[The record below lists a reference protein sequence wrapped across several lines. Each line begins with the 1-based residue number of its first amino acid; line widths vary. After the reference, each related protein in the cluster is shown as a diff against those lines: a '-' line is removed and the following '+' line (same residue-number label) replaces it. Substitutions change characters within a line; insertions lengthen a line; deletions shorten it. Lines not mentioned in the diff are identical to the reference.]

1 MSNTPPTTVPAWRT
15 PRDAIGLILRG
26 VTYRTASRVALVVGT
41 ILSTVNQGTV
51 IANGHAVG
59 TTWIRVAVNYMVPY
73 TVASIGYLSPF
84 RQQSTAS
91 PDKTNAADNVSEQ
104 HRAPQ
109 DNAPHA
115 SPPI

>member
-1 MSNTPPTTVPAWRT
+1 MTPPNRAVPPWSTVP
-15 PRDAIGLILRG
+15 DAVKLILRG
-26 VTYRTASRVALVVGT
+26 VTFPTASRVALVVGT
-41 ILSTVNQGTV
+41 LLSLVNQGSV
-51 IANGHAVG
+51 IINRNATLVTAV
-59 TTWIRVAVNYMVPY
+59 RVAINYVVPF

-104 HRAPQ
+104 HRTPQ